1 MLLHCCNI
9 IIHNLATQQSKQVES
24 PYKLVNVDKLIADFT
39 TLLLTVCE
47 ILNDCPNH
55 QDKLQKCKDY
65 CSLLP
70 MSDGSNELLFKAE
83 KINEIKKSTNFKEL
97 FENIRLNMSWDEHSI
112 LTHIVH
118 LCNSTEGQKEIEKF
132 WKKMAVLQGLE
143 IIFNIPK
150 HKPSEEFIKFCI
162 IIDKPYQSLTIEE
175 YMNIKTY
182 IFSILDIRDYVT
194 FGFIKMLYSSLHI
207 EWLVT
212 IQAVPYM
219 IKSACQNKNI
229 FIKEKFVFMQ
239 IGTEVVIND
248 QVSIVAI

>member
-1 MLLHCCNI
+1 MAIFFFTCRYIVVILLFI
-9 IIHNLATQQSKQVES
+9 ILATQQSTPVES
-24 PYKLVNVDKLIADFT
+24 PPKLVTVYNLNADFT
-39 TLLLTVCE
+39 SLLLTVCQ

-55 QDKLQKCKDY
+55 QDNLQKCKDY

-70 MSDGSNELLFKAE
+70 MSDGGNELLFKAE
-83 KINEIKKSTNFKEL
+83 KISKIKKSTNLKEL

-118 LCNSTEGQKEIEKF
+118 LCNSIEGQKEIEKF
-132 WKKMAVLQGLE
+132 GKKMAVLQGLE
-143 IIFNIPK
+143 IISNIPK
-150 HKPSEEFIKFCI
+150 HKPSEEFAKFCI
-162 IIDKPYQSLTIEE
+162 IIDKPYKSVTIEE

-194 FGFIKMLYSSLHI
+194 FGFIKMLYHSLHI

-219 IKSACQNKNI
+219 IKSAYQNKYI
-229 FIKEKFVFMQ
+229 FIEEKFVFMQ
-239 IGTEVVIND
+239 IGTEVSD
-248 QVSIVAI
+248 